1 MIKLLG
7 MAAVTAVAAMALVG
21 ASSAM
26 AESTQLCTNE
36 TGTCVEPTTVH
47 SVTVGHALLL
57 SSIVNVECDALVS
70 ATVPKGLVTNGPVVL
85 NPATLSYSNCLNGAS
100 VTVIK
105 QGTISILTEG
115 GEAKELAT
123 QTASGFRVLVEAV
136 GLHCVYSAEGLK
148 GHALGPLKTGSNKDH
163 VTYSEAEVH
172 KVEGFFC
179 PSVSKLDALFQ
190 DLTAIWARN

>member
-1 MIKLLG
+1 VRMIKLLG

-47 SVTVGHALLL
+47 SVTVGHAVLL

-70 ATVPKGLVTNGPVVL
+70 ATVTKGLVTNGPVVL
-85 NPATLSYSNCLNGAS
+85 NPATLSYSNCLNNAS

-105 QGTISILTEG
+105 QGTISVLNEG
-115 GEAKELAT
+115 NELGT
-123 QTASGFRVLVEAV
+123 QTASGYRVLVEAV
-136 GLHCVYSAEGLK
+136 GLHCVYSAENLK
-148 GHALGPLKTGSNKDH
+148 GHALGPLKTGTNKDH
-163 VTYSEAEVH
+163 VTYSEAEVK

-190 DLTAIWARN
+190 DLTAIWART

>member
-1 MIKLLG
+1 VRMIKLLG
-7 MAAVTAVAAMALVG
+7 MAAVMAVAAMALVG

-85 NPATLSYSNCLNGAS
+85 NPGTLTYSNCLNGAS
-100 VTVIK
+100 VTVLK
-105 QGTISILTEG
+105 QGSISILNQG
-115 GEAKELAT
+115 NELAE
-123 QTASGFRVLVEAV
+123 QTATGYKVLVEAV
-136 GLHCVYSAEGLK
+136 GLHCVYNAEKLV
-148 GHALGPLKTGSNKDH
+148 GHALGPLKTGTNKDH
-163 VTYSEAEVH
+163 VTYVEAEVH
-172 KVEGFFC
+172 KLEGFFC

-190 DLTAIWARN
+190 DLTAIWART